1 MRTLVIQQEHATVVP
16 LFDGGESH
24 GDAMAFEGTI
34 TGPDGLVGV
43 IAGVLH
49 TARLHEGRESDR
61 VGSAVFSFGG
71 DDSISVAGVTS
82 YEPEQSIS
90 TAGTR
95 RAGAVIGGT
104 GQFIGA
110 KGERES
116 VRNEDGSWTHTFT
129 LL

>member
-1 MRTLVIQQEHATVVP
+1 MRTLVIHQDHATVVP
-16 LFDGGESH
+16 LYDGGESF
-24 GDAMAFEGTI
+24 GDAMAFEGPI
-34 TGPDGLVGV
+34 SGPDGLVGV

-49 TARLHEGRESDR
+49 TARLLDGTGSDR
-61 VGSAVFSFGG
+61 VGSAIFRFGG
-71 DDSISVAGVTS
+71 DDSICVSGVTS
-82 YEPEQSIS
+82 YRPDQSIS

-95 RAGAVIGGT
+95 RDGAVIGGT

>member
-1 MRTLVIQQEHATVVP
+1 MRTLVIHQEHATVVP
-16 LFDGGESH
+16 LYDGGESY
-24 GDAMAFEGTI
+24 GDAMAFEGPI
-34 TGPDGLVGV
+34 TGPDGLAGV

-49 TARLHEGRESDR
+49 TARLYDGQGSDR
-61 VGSAVFSFGG
+61 VGSAVFRFGG

-82 YEPEQSIS
+82 YHPDQSIS
-90 TAGTR
+90 TTGTR
-95 RAGAVIGGT
+95 RDGAVIGGT